1 MNFISEIFVLFLI
14 ITVFL
19 NYLVS
24 AKYRKYVLLISSIIF
39 YAYSGIMN
47 FFLVLVI
54 SLLTYLFGYL
64 IDTKS
69 NKKVLYCMG
78 IIIILSPL
86 IFFKYTNF
94 LFEMVNR
101 FLVCQ
106 LNYIDL
112 IVPLGISF
120 LTFQSISYISDIYY
134 GKIKHE
140 RSITTV
146 CTYIMFF
153 PNVSSGPIQ
162 KARTFLPQI
171 NRQAV
176 YDYKN
181 IKHGLYLIAF
191 GCLQKFCISDFL
203 YPIVNQMISNFQDYS
218 GFHYLFFSSC
228 YALYI
233 YSNFNSYSDI
243 AIGIAELLD
252 IKFGINFRRPYLS
265 SSIKEFWQRWHISLN
280 EWFVDYIYIPL
291 GGSRNGRLKKYVNI
305 MIVFLIS
312 GIWHGAGIH
321 FIAWGGI
328 NAIYQ
333 IIGNITHD
341 FRNRIYNRFDINQNT
356 IGFRTLQK
364 ITVFILISFSWIF
377 FAIPSFRL
385 SLHAIKSIFMLDIST
400 LFDGV
405 ILGLLGTNENI
416 IFMFIVIISFA
427 VIQIIREK
435 KSLMTILEEESSL
448 IRYTL
453 YVFVTVVIFIFWS
466 SSFQGSGNG
475 GFVYFNF

>member
-1 MNFISEIFVLFLI
+1 M
-14 ITVFL
+14 
-19 NYLVS
+19 
-24 AKYRKYVLLISSIIF
+24 
-39 YAYSGIMN
+39 
-47 FFLVLVI
+47 
-54 SLLTYLFGYL
+54 
-64 IDTKS
+64 
-69 NKKVLYCMG
+69 
-78 IIIILSPL
+78 
-86 IFFKYTNF
+86 
-94 LFEMVNR
+94 
-101 FLVCQ
+101 
-106 LNYIDL
+106 
-112 IVPLGISF
+112 
-120 LTFQSISYISDIYY
+120 
-134 GKIKHE
+134 
-140 RSITTV
+140 
-146 CTYIMFF
+146 
-153 PNVSSGPIQ
+153 
-162 KARTFLPQI
+162 
-171 NRQAV
+171 
-176 YDYKN
+176 
-181 IKHGLYLIAF
+181 
-191 GCLQKFCISDFL
+191 
-203 YPIVNQMISNFQDYS
+203 
-218 GFHYLFFSSC
+218 
-228 YALYI
+228 
-233 YSNFNSYSDI
+233 
-243 AIGIAELLD
+243 
-252 IKFGINFRRPYLS
+252 
-265 SSIKEFWQRWHISLN
+265 
-280 EWFVDYIYIPL
+280 
-291 GGSRNGRLKKYVNI
+291 
-305 MIVFLIS
+305 
-312 GIWHGAGIH
+312 
-321 FIAWGGI
+321 GGI